1 MFIRFGMIA
10 KIAYMDNNQQCF
22 QLIIMNG
29 VLILVP

>member
-1 MFIRFGMIA
+1 MFIRFGNDCKDSIH
-10 KIAYMDNNQQCF
+10 DDNQQCF